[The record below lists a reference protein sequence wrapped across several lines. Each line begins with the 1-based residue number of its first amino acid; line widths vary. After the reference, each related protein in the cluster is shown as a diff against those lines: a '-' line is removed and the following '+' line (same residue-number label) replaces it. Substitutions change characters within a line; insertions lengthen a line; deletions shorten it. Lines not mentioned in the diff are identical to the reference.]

1 MQLEIRAANP
11 ADAEAVAALHVEGW
25 QEFRSFVPTHV
36 MAARTL
42 LSRTAEWLVRLSS
55 ADPGTWTAL
64 AERESEVVG
73 FIHCAL
79 LEQPI
84 LGARSEIKYLYTTA
98 RLRRQGIGRALLAS
112 AARWLAERGGEPI
125 SLYSLGPNSFRA
137 AYSYLGGTIVGERP
151 TRWDDTIIPETCYRW
166 PTAEALIAA
175 CERPAT

>member
-1 MQLEIRAANP
+1 MQIEVRPASPSDAA
-11 ADAEAVAALHVEGW
+11 AIAALHVEGW
-25 QEFRSFVPTHV
+25 QEFRDFVPAHV

-42 LSRTAEWLVRLSS
+42 AGREAEWLARLSS

-64 AERESEVVG
+64 AERKSEVVG
-73 FIHCAL
+73 FVYCTL

-84 LGARSEIKYLYTTA
+84 LGARSEIKNLFTTA
-98 RLRRQGIGRALLAS
+98 RRRRQGIGQALLTS

-125 SLYSLGPNSFRA
+125 SLYSFSANPFRA
-137 AYSYLGGTIVGERP
+137 AYSHLGGTIAGERP
-151 TRWDDTIIPETCYRW
+151 TRWDDTVIPETCYRW